1 MYYPFICK
9 KCGHYEEISMPM
21 SQYKSEGHMCPE
33 CGEEMVREVKSL
45 VCSCSL
51 DKTGDF
57 YRKIN

>member
-9 KCGHYEEISMPM
+9 KCGHSEEISMPM

-45 VCSCSL
+45 VCGASINKC
-51 DKTGDF
+51 GGF
-57 YRKIN
+57 YRNLN